1 VEVMSVGISREELD
15 EVLLPAK
22 KLLPVRVYSEFYE
35 KVKDLPLTK
44 EELQRIVKLLI
55 NEYLSSLIE
64 PGEPIGTVTAQSVGE
79 PGTQMTLRT
88 FHYAGV
94 RELNVTLGLPRLIEL
109 VDARKIPETP
119 IMIIYLDEEHRY
131 DREKALEVARR
142 IEATKL
148 EDIVAKVDI
157 DLVTLTI
164 IIELDPEMMSDKG
177 ISRDDVVK
185 SLEKI
190 KAISHNVRPD
200 EHDENKIYIEIP
212 SNYDFMKIQKLRDR
226 LLKIKLKGIKGINRV
241 IVQRRGNEYV
251 LITDGTNL
259 ESVLKVKGVDPK
271 RVFTNSIHEVER
283 VLGIEAARQALIN
296 EIHNVLEEQGLDVDV
311 RHVMLI
317 ADMMTLTGTV
327 KQIGRHGIAGEK
339 PSVLARASFEIT
351 VKHLFDA
358 SARGEVD
365 ELKGVAENVIVGQL
379 VPVGTNIVSLVM
391 NPTLA
396 KPSQG

>member
-259 ESVLKVKGVDPK
+259 ESVLKVKGVDPR

>member
-1 VEVMSVGISREELD
+1 MSVGISREELD
-15 EVLLPAK
+15 EVLSPAK

-44 EELQRIVKLLI
+44 EELQKIVKLLI

-177 ISRDDVVK
+177 VSRDDVVK

-259 ESVLKVKGVDPK
+259 ESVLKVRGVDPR

>member
-1 VEVMSVGISREELD
+1 MSVGISREELD

-22 KLLPVRVYSEFYE
+22 RLLPVRVYSEFYE

-259 ESVLKVKGVDPK
+259 ESVLKVKGVDPR

>member
-1 VEVMSVGISREELD
+1 MSVGISREELD

-119 IMIIYLDEEHRY
+119 IMIIYLDEEHKY

>member
-119 IMIIYLDEEHRY
+119 IMIIYLDEEHKY

>member
-1 VEVMSVGISREELD
+1 MSVGISREELD

>member
-1 VEVMSVGISREELD
+1 MSVGISREELD

-119 IMIIYLDEEHRY
+119 IMIIYLDEEHKY

-259 ESVLKVKGVDPK
+259 ESVLKVKGVDPR

-379 VPVGTNIVSLVM
+379 IPVGTNIVSLVM

>member
-119 IMIIYLDEEHRY
+119 IMIIYLDEEHKY

-259 ESVLKVKGVDPK
+259 ESVLKVKGVDPR

>member
-1 VEVMSVGISREELD
+1 MSVGISREELD

-119 IMIIYLDEEHRY
+119 IMIIYLDEEHKY

-259 ESVLKVKGVDPK
+259 ESVLKVKGVDPR

-296 EIHNVLEEQGLDVDV
+296 EIHNVLEEQGLDVDI

>member
-1 VEVMSVGISREELD
+1 MSVGISREELD
-15 EVLLPAK
+15 EVLSPAK
-22 KLLPVRVYSEFYE
+22 KLLPVRVYNEFYE
-35 KVKDLPLTK
+35 KVKNLPLTK
-44 EELQRIVKLLI
+44 EELQKIVKLLI

-119 IMIIYLDEEHRY
+119 IMIIYLDEEHKY

-148 EDIVAKVDI
+148 EDVVAKVDI
-157 DLVTLTI
+157 DLVTSTI
-164 IIELDPEMMSDKG
+164 IVELDPEMMSDKG

-190 KAISHNVRPD
+190 KAVSHNVRPD
-200 EHDENKIYIEIP
+200 ELNENTIYIEIP
-212 SNYDFMKIQKLRDR
+212 PNYDFMKIQRLRDR

-259 ESVLKVKGVDPK
+259 EPVLKVKGVDPR
-271 RVFTNSIHEVER
+271 RVFTNSIHDVER

-296 EIHNVLEEQGLDVDV
+296 EIHNVLEEQGLDVDI

>member
-1 VEVMSVGISREELD
+1 MSVGISREELD
-15 EVLLPAK
+15 EVLSPAK
-22 KLLPVRVYSEFYE
+22 KLLPVRIYNEFYE
-35 KVKDLPLTK
+35 KIKNLPLTK
-44 EELQRIVKLLI
+44 EELQKIVKLLI

-119 IMIIYLDEEHRY
+119 IMMIYLDEEHKY

-148 EDIVAKVDI
+148 EDVVAKVDI
-157 DLVTLTI
+157 DLVTSTI
-164 IIELDPEMMSDKG
+164 IVELDPEMMSDKG

-200 EHDENKIYIEIP
+200 ELDENTIYIEIP
-212 SNYDFMKIQKLRDR
+212 PNYDFMKIQKLRDR

-259 ESVLKVKGVDPK
+259 EPVLKVKGIDPR

-296 EIHNVLEEQGLDVDV
+296 EIHNVLEEQGLDVDI

-396 KPSQG
+396 KPSQR

>member
-15 EVLLPAK
+15 EVLSPAK

-44 EELQRIVKLLI
+44 EELQKIVKLLI

-177 ISRDDVVK
+177 VSRDDVVK

-259 ESVLKVKGVDPK
+259 ESVLKVRGVDPR

>member
-1 VEVMSVGISREELD
+1 MSVSISREELD

-22 KLLPVRVYSEFYE
+22 KLLPVRVYNEFYE
-35 KVKDLPLTK
+35 KVKNLPLTK
-44 EELQRIVKLLI
+44 EELQKIVKLLI

-119 IMIIYLDEEHRY
+119 IMIIYLDEEHKY

-148 EDIVAKVDI
+148 EDVVAKVDI
-157 DLVTLTI
+157 DLVTSTI
-164 IIELDPEMMSDKG
+164 IVELDPEMMSDKG

-200 EHDENKIYIEIP
+200 ELDENTIYIEIP
-212 SNYDFMKIQKLRDR
+212 PNYDFMKIQRLRDR

-259 ESVLKVKGVDPK
+259 EPVLKVKGVDPR

-296 EIHNVLEEQGLDVDV
+296 EIHNVLEEQGLDVDI

>member
-1 VEVMSVGISREELD
+1 MSVGISREELD

-259 ESVLKVKGVDPK
+259 ESVLKVKGVDPR

-379 VPVGTNIVSLVM
+379 IPVGTNIVSLVM

>member
-1 VEVMSVGISREELD
+1 MSVGISREELD

-259 ESVLKVKGVDPK
+259 ESVLKVKGVDPR

-379 VPVGTNIVSLVM
+379 VPVGTNTVSLVM

>member
-1 VEVMSVGISREELD
+1 MSVGISREELD
-15 EVLLPAK
+15 EVLSPAK
-22 KLLPVRVYSEFYE
+22 KLLPVRIYNEFYE
-35 KVKDLPLTK
+35 KIKNLPLTK
-44 EELQRIVKLLI
+44 EELQKIVKLLI

-119 IMIIYLDEEHRY
+119 IMMIYLDEEHKY

-148 EDIVAKVDI
+148 EDVVAKVDI
-157 DLVTLTI
+157 DLVTSTI
-164 IIELDPEMMSDKG
+164 IVELDPEMMSDKG

-200 EHDENKIYIEIP
+200 ELDENTIYIEIP
-212 SNYDFMKIQKLRDR
+212 PNYDFMKIQKLRDR

-259 ESVLKVKGVDPK
+259 ESVLKVKGIDPR

-296 EIHNVLEEQGLDVDV
+296 EIHNVLEEQGLDVDI

-396 KPSQG
+396 KPSQR

>member
-259 ESVLKVKGVDPK
+259 ESVLKVKGVDPR

-379 VPVGTNIVSLVM
+379 IPVGTNIVSLVM

>member
-119 IMIIYLDEEHRY
+119 IMIIYLDEEHKY

-259 ESVLKVKGVDPK
+259 ESVLKVKGVDPR

-296 EIHNVLEEQGLDVDV
+296 EIHNVLEEQGLDVDI

>member
-1 VEVMSVGISREELD
+1 MSVGISREELD

-259 ESVLKVKGVDPK
+259 ESVLKVKGVDPR